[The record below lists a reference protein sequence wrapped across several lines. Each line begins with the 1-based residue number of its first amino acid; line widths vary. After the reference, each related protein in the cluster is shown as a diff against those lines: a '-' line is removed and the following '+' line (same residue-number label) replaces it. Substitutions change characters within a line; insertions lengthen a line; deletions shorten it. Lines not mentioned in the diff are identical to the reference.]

1 MKRRGF
7 TLIELLVVIAIIAVL
22 IGLLLPAVQAARE
35 AARRIQCVNNL
46 KQLGLSLHNYHD
58 VNLCIPPTGTANGP
72 NLSLK
77 ARILPFMEQTSAYN
91 ALNFGYSFNTPYN
104 YTVAV
109 VSLSF
114 LVCPS
119 ETGNNPN
126 MAGNLNPLTGTGTAP
141 YAVTSYPNNLGIM
154 LNSSAGFDGPAYMLH
169 MDSAGVPAQA
179 AVGFGSV
186 TDGLTNTAI
195 WSEWVKGK
203 GVGTATSTGGLAVNG
218 LNLIY
223 STPGYL
229 EPIIYQGQPYNQTTF
244 LTAQTT
250 CKQSATTANQY
261 TDDKGE
267 TWMRHATGR
276 GGGYSHLMGPN
287 QPSCYYADSI
297 PPLSGGVGPNEG
309 MVAASSMHPGGVNVG
324 MMDGSV
330 RFVKNT
336 VSNPTW
342 WGIATVAGGEIISA
356 DSL

>member
-46 KQLGLSLHNYHD
+46 KQLGLSMHNYHD

-72 NLSLK
+72 NLGMK
-77 ARILPFMEQTSAYN
+77 ARILPYMEQTSVYN
-91 ALNFGYSFNTPYN
+91 ALNFSFSFNTPYN
-104 YTVAV
+104 YTVSV

-126 MAGNLNPLTGTGTAP
+126 MAANINPITGTGTAP
-141 YAVTSYPNNLGIM
+141 YAVTSYPNNLGVM
-154 LNSSAGFDGPAYMLH
+154 LNSNGAFDGPAYMLH
-169 MDSAGVPAQA
+169 ADSLGAAQA
-179 AVGFGSV
+179 AVGFGTV
-186 TDGLTNTAI
+186 TDGLSNTAQ
-195 WSEWVKGK
+195 WSEFVKGK
-203 GVGTATSTGGLAVNG
+203 GVGTVTSTGGLAANG
-218 LNLIY
+218 LNVIY
-223 STPGYL
+223 ATPGFFEPVIYL
-229 EPIIYQGQPYNQTTF
+229 AMPYSQATF
-244 LTAQTT
+244 LLAQTT
-250 CKQSATTANQY
+250 CKQSASTANQY

-276 GGGYSHLMGPN
+276 GGGYNHVLTPN
-287 QPSCYYADSI
+287 SPSCYYADSI
-297 PPLSGGVGPNEG
+297 PPISGGVGPNEG
-309 MVAASSMHPGGVNVG
+309 MVTASSMHAGGVNVG

-330 RFVKNT
+330 RFVKST
-336 VSNPTW
+336 ISNQAW
-342 WGIATVAGGEIISA
+342 WGIATVAGGEVISA